1 MVFTREGQR
10 YFFSSCAVFVRV
22 SVSACR
28 CAQCL
33 GLLGAIDP
41 SRVQPQLPRP
51 SPFKYDG
58 SHFLVCLGQEHLVRV
73 LQTASDIS
81 QLEMTS
87 YALQQ
92 ILQCF
97 TATRVKYTFTIMH
110 VSGLTHGVRHGTQ
123 QTRLT
128 HLRRHRHV
136 GIDFFLE
143 NI

>member
-1 MVFTREGQR
+1 M
-10 YFFSSCAVFVRV
+10 

-58 SHFLVCLGQEHLVRV
+58 SHFLVCLVQEHLVRV

-92 ILQCF
+92 ILQHFNAKRVMF
-97 TATRVKYTFTIMH
+97 TSSIMH
-110 VSGLTHGVRHGTQ
+110 VSVLGSHECA
-123 QTRLT
+123 TRLCWC
-128 HLRRHRHV
+128 
-136 GIDFFLE
+136 
-143 NI
+143 

>member
-1 MVFTREGQR
+1 V
-10 YFFSSCAVFVRV
+10 SCA
-22 SVSACR
+22 SVSPCR

-51 SPFKYDG
+51 SPFTYDG
-58 SHFLVCLGQEHLVRV
+58 STFLVVLVQEHLVRV

-92 ILQCF
+92 ILQHF
-97 TATRVKYTFTIMH
+97 TAKRVKLTCTAMH
-110 VSGLTHGVRHGTQ
+110 VSGGAAGSWCAGYCSVSAGRGC
-123 QTRLT
+123 
-128 HLRRHRHV
+128 V
-136 GIDFFLE
+136 
-143 NI
+143 